1 MSELIKGIVDI
12 RGKDYRTVAYRVNE
26 FRTSKDYDGWCINT
40 DIIQQSEVEV
50 TMKSIVTD
58 QNGTVRGTGIA
69 NEVKGINPINKTS
82 HIENCETSAIGRA
95 LASIG
100 LAGEEYASADELVNA
115 LKQQEESEQPEKV
128 PSGRFNSDEARE
140 HLFDA
145 AGYVIGKPPTG
156 TVADIKGAMKFLK
169 KKYDDSVINKVQ
181 AFADQLIKKIEA
193 MSQEKAN
200 DKAA

>member
-1 MSELIKGIVDI
+1 MSQATKGIINI

-26 FRTSKDYDGWCINT
+26 FRTNKDYDGWCINT

-58 QNGTVRGTGIA
+58 QNGIIRGTGIA
-69 NEVKGINPINKTS
+69 NEVKGGNSILKVS
-82 HIENCETSAIGRA
+82 HIEVCETSSIGRA
-95 LASIG
+95 LACIG
-100 LAGEEYASADELVNA
+100 IAGEEYASADELVNA

-128 PSGRFNSDEARE
+128 PSGRFNTDEARE

-145 AGYVIGKPPTG
+145 AGYVMHQPPTG

-181 AFADQLIKKIEA
+181 PFADGLIKKIEA
-193 MSQEKAN
+193 MSQGKAN